1 MAHPAA
7 QARPN
12 DRRWGGGVLT
22 EESHCQVPHTCSPRC
37 THRPAFRHPNKQ
49 ETKNKTR
56 SHLVLARPEGVP
68 MQAWCLSGL
77 PSFSQVQ

>member
-1 MAHPAA
+1 MAHPAE

-12 DRRWGGGVLT
+12 DRRCGGVLT
-22 EESHCQVPHTCSPRC
+22 EESHCQVPHTCSPQC

-56 SHLVLARPEGVP
+56 SHLVLPDPKVSHAGMV
-68 MQAWCLSGL
+68 L
-77 PSFSQVQ
+77 V